1 MPINPSGSFSVPLEL
16 FGGVNKDVSP
26 IDLPEGLS
34 PSCQDVAFLPG
45 STFTRPALTRLY
57 AQSNPPSTPINFIGT
72 FSRFNGNPLTVMMD
86 GAGNLYFEDVN
97 AAPGTIFTNK
107 FGTVSPGQLIKA
119 DNGNNRYWM
128 AFSDGLKGIDIPR
141 YLDANGNFNRISQS
155 GPAGTLT
162 PAQNATAGSITAG
175 IHKVCVSFR
184 LASGYIT
191 KPSPIASWTS
201 LGTDSVQIPNIPT
214 GGVFAISGSQTG
226 DTVVGRI
233 LHFTGAGGSDF
244 YYIAKPVANGG
255 TMILDNTTTTVTLT
269 FSDAALFGGVPIGVK
284 GNNLFALDTLGPCVG
299 LKFYK
304 NRLVAWGEL
313 TKVTNL
319 LNMDFD
325 GGVSNAGGGI
335 FNPLGWSVDA
345 AGGGTCVVS
354 PYWQGAWKITGN
366 GLASPLVGRIFQS
379 CYQDSFGV
387 PIVSPSTLYSGRCW
401 AKASIANLSGT
412 VNFKISSMSTGF
424 SSIGSISASQI
435 STSGGWV
442 NANLPTVMPA
452 VIPTD
457 MILELY
463 GSNINIGAT
472 ITIDE
477 AMLYPTAQPV
487 LINQLSISYLNN
499 PESFDLVTGLVSA
512 EFPEQEVL
520 DCWEERDVLYFAK
533 SDLNTETGSLHAT
546 EDNGSTEPSGWSV
559 RQISKAIG
567 LISARG
573 SDLGEDYS
581 FLADISGL
589 YMFNGGEPLKC
600 SQEIQSI
607 WDSLN
612 PAAYQTLWMK
622 NDRVTRRLYIGIA
635 TGTSSS
641 PNQIAVMDY
650 REMKGFSEIAYG
662 DPVHISYAGRV
673 LSTDLSR
680 KWTTWNIPANCGA
693 IIQRANNQKQ
703 FVFGG
708 AGGTGFSSGGFHN
721 AYSLDIAHHPILT
734 PGAPSWNAHDDDYGQ
749 INSFYI
755 TYFLMTPQVHQAAQM
770 LGLNLYDYLRMKVG
784 GVGTLQITLFGNDL
798 SNEWP
803 LPPTF
808 PLPSIAVQDAELGL
822 NVVTERMAVGFQ
834 PFPTNPG
841 VSLDAAFVLQ
851 KLVASGKKHA
861 WAPVRGVF

>member
-1 MPINPSGSFSVPLEL
+1 MPINPEGSFSVPLEL

-45 STFTRPALTRLY
+45 SVFTRPALSRLY

-97 AAPGTIFTNK
+97 SAPGTIFTNT
-107 FGTVSPGQLIKA
+107 FGKVSPGQLVKA

-141 YLDANGNFNRISQS
+141 YFDGTNFNRISQS

-162 PAQNATAGSITAG
+162 PAQNATPGSITAG
-175 IHKVCVSFR
+175 IHKVCLSFL

-191 KPSPIASWTS
+191 KPCPIASWTS
-201 LGTDSVQIPNIPT
+201 LGNDSVQIPNIPT

-244 YYIAKPVANGG
+244 YYIAKTVANGG
-255 TMILDNTTTTVTLT
+255 TMILDNTTTSVTLT

-284 GNNLFALDTLGPCVG
+284 GNNLFALDTLGPCLG

-313 TKVTNL
+313 SKVTNL

-325 GGVSNAGGGI
+325 GGVSSAGGGV
-335 FNPLGWSVDA
+335 FNPLGWSVDNTVP
-345 AGGGTCVVS
+345 AGSCVVS
-354 PYWQGAWKITGN
+354 PYWQGAWRINGSGVSIT
-366 GLASPLVGRIFQS
+366 GRIFQS
-379 CYQDSFGV
+379 CYQDSFGTA
-387 PIVSPSTLYSGRCW
+387 IVQPSTLYSLRFW
-401 AKASIANLSGT
+401 AKANAASLSGFL
-412 VNFKISSMSTGF
+412 NFKISSVSTGF
-424 SSIGSISASQI
+424 ASVGNVGANQI
-435 STSGGWV
+435 STSGGWLNV
-442 NANLPTVMPA
+442 NFSAAMPA
-452 VIPTD
+452 VIPSD
-457 MILELY
+457 MIFELSALNLQN
-463 GSNINIGAT
+463 GGVVT
-472 ITIDE
+472 LDE
-477 AMLYPTAQPV
+477 MMLYPTAQPV
-487 LINQLSISYLNN
+487 LINQLSVSYVNN

-533 SDLNTETGSLHAT
+533 SDLNTETGSLHST
-546 EDNGSTEPSGWSV
+546 QDNGSTEPSGWTV
-559 RQISKAIG
+559 TQISKAIG

-581 FLADISGL
+581 FLADISGV
-589 YMFNGGEPLKC
+589 YMFNGGEPLKV
-600 SQEIQSI
+600 SQEEQSD
-607 WDSLN
+607 WDSIN
-612 PAAYQTLWMK
+612 PAAYQTIWMK
-622 NDRVTRRLYIGIA
+622 NDRVARRLYIGIPI
-635 TGTSSS
+635 GTAPS
-641 PNQIAVMDY
+641 PNVIKVMDY

-693 IIQRANNQKQ
+693 IIQRGSNQKQ
-703 FVFGG
+703 MVFGG
-708 AGGTGFSSGGFHN
+708 AGGTGFSSGGFRN
-721 AYSLDIAHHPILT
+721 AYSLDIAHHPPLN
-734 PGAPSWNAHDDDYGQ
+734 PNAPSWNAHDDDYGQ
-749 INSFYI
+749 ILSFYI

-784 GVGTLQITLFGNDL
+784 GVGTLQVTLFGNDL